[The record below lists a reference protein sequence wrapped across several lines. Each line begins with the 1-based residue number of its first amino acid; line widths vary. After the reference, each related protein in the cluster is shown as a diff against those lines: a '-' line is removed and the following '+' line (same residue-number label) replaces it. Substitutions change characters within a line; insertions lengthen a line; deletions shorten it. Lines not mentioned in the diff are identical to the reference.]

1 MGPGTPARKRNSQE
15 DKEETKPAH
24 EMKLLLDTTVIID
37 VLRNRQGRRALLA
50 DLVRAGHSLSTSVL
64 NVAEVYSGIRP
75 GEEGKTEAFLEGL
88 DEYELGSGVARAA
101 GELKMRW
108 AKRST
113 ISLADAI
120 VAAIGIEQGCALLTD
135 NSKDFPMPELRL
147 FPLP

>member
-1 MGPGTPARKRNSQE
+1 
-15 DKEETKPAH
+15 
-24 EMKLLLDTTVIID
+24 
-37 VLRNRQGRRALLA
+37 
-50 DLVRAGHSLSTSVL
+50 LVRAGHSLSTSVL
-64 NVAEVYSGIRP
+64 NVAEVYSGIRA

-108 AKRST
+108 AKRSRT

>member
-1 MGPGTPARKRNSQE
+1 
-15 DKEETKPAH
+15 
-24 EMKLLLDTTVIID
+24 MKLLLDTTVLID
-37 VLRNRQGRRALLA
+37 VLRNRKGRRELLA

-64 NVAEVYSGIRP
+64 NVAEVYSGIRA

-108 AKRST
+108 AKRGRT